1 MKYKICINNSNYNEW
16 KWINEEDQSLI
27 DLSINSVDLSLNPFH
42 RKLFNDDIL
51 DENLEIIYSSIRN
64 STFLCGIL
72 LLSGKTYGRHK
83 NGKFYYKCIPSNK
96 TLPPFLI
103 PYQFKKPS
111 FHKNLI
117 NKYILFKFS
126 SWNEKHPIGLIIETI
141 GDISIPENFYQYL
154 LYSNNLHFTLK
165 EFSSKS
171 SLLNSTFDPSLLQT
185 IFKYSN
191 ILNRLDHNI
200 ISIDPNGSTDIDDAI
215 GFHNNIISIY
225 ISNVPIIMEYLNL
238 WEFFS
243 ERISTIY
250 CPHKKLPML
259 PITLSE
265 NICSLLQNEQR
276 FSFCMDI
283 HLDYQN
289 SNVSIKKIEF
299 NTVLISVSQN
309 YSYDD
314 KELHNDKIYT
324 DIRNISQKLNN
335 NLNYLPEIL
344 DSHHLISFLM
354 IFMNHECAKKL
365 SSFKDGIYR
374 SASIS
379 KSSQSISH
387 IPNDIKNFIKIW
399 QSSSG
404 FYSNFNNRQKHEL
417 ISNNIDYYTHITSPI
432 RRIVDLLNMMKLQ
445 NNLGLFKMSDK
456 AEDFYK
462 KWMSKL
468 DYVNNTTQSIRK
480 VQSDCNLLSLCT
492 SNESIINK
500 TYQGYLFDKIQ
511 KENHNSCQY
520 SVYIPKI
527 NIISR
532 ISSNQIFPDY
542 TSKIFKIF
550 IFEDGI
556 TLHKKIRL
564 SMEN

>member
-1 MKYKICINNSNYNEW
+1 MKYKIRINNSNYTDWNWLNEDDSQ
-16 KWINEEDQSLI
+16 IN
-27 DLSINSVDLSLNPFH
+27 DLSINNVDLSLNPFH
-42 RKLFNDDIL
+42 RKLFNEDII
-51 DENLEIIYSSIRN
+51 DENLDLIDSSIRN

-96 TLPPFLI
+96 TLPSFLI
-103 PYQFKKPS
+103 PFQFKKTT

-126 SWNEKHPIGLIIETI
+126 SWTEKHPFGLITETI

-154 LYSNNLHFTLK
+154 LYSNNLQFSLK

-171 SLLNSTFDPSLLQT
+171 SLLNSTFNPALLQT

-200 ISIDPNGSTDIDDAI
+200 ISIDPKGSTDLDDAI
-215 GFHNNIISIY
+215 GLQNNILSIY
-225 ISNVPIIMEYLNL
+225 ISNVPLIMEYLNL

-243 ERISTIY
+243 QRISTIY
-250 CPHKKLPML
+250 CPHKKLSML
-259 PITLSE
+259 PSSLSE
-265 NICSLLQNEQR
+265 NICSLLNNEQR
-276 FSFCMDI
+276 FSFCIDI
-283 HLDYQN
+283 HLHFQN
-289 SNVSIKKIEF
+289 SNISIKKIEF

-309 YSYDD
+309 YCYED
-314 KELHNDKIYT
+314 KELHNDKTYI
-324 DIRNISQKLNN
+324 DILHISQKLNN

-354 IFMNHECAKKL
+354 IFMNYKCAEKL

-379 KSSQSISH
+379 KSSQNISH
-387 IPNDIKNFIKIW
+387 IPNEISNFIKIW

-404 FYSNFNNRQKHEL
+404 SYSSFNNRQKHEL

-445 NNLGLFKMSDK
+445 HNLGLFKMSYK

-462 KWMSKL
+462 KWISKL
-468 DYVNNTTQSIRK
+468 EYINITSQSIRK

-492 SNESIINK
+492 SNDSIINK

-511 KENHNSCQY
+511 RDYNNYFQY

-532 ISSNQIFPDY
+532 ISSNQEFPDY
-542 TSKIFKIF
+542 TSRNFKIF

-564 SMEN
+564 SIEN